1 MCRKGRTSWLSPCYS
16 VSVWNDTKYRNLSS
30 IYFCCVFPGQP
41 GEKGDKGSPGVGV
54 QGPRGPPGP
63 PGNLFSCQAFLNHP
77 SDAVKKV
84 LNMIVW
90 LVKEKMFHMDH

>member
-1 MCRKGRTSWLSPCYS
+1 MCRKGRTCRLSPCYS

-63 PGNLFSCQAFLNHP
+63 PGNLFSC
-77 SDAVKKV
+77 
-84 LNMIVW
+84 
-90 LVKEKMFHMDH
+90 